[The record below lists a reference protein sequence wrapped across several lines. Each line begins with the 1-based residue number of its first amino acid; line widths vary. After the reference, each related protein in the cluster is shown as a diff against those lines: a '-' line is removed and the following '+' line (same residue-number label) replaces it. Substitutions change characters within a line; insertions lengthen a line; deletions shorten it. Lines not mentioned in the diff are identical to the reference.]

1 MAVKLDSLVQLE
13 QAINIAVPDIH
24 KYRQQF
30 AQGTASHIETDS
42 DKRYFQMDPIAKNE
56 TLKHVFQVFD
66 AIETTDGLKAQIQ
79 EVVAARVKVMQM
91 KMMA

>member
-1 MAVKLDSLVQLE
+1 MAVKLDSLIQLE

-30 AQGTASHIETDS
+30 AQGTASHIETNS
-42 DKRYFQMDPIAKNE
+42 DKRYFQMDPLAKND

-66 AIETTDGLKAQIQ
+66 AIETTDGFKA
-79 EVVAARVKVMQM
+79 
-91 KMMA
+91 